1 MKYVLF
7 SLSDEIILPETK
19 RDGTKKWPHTPMKMK
34 FRNGGQTPDPELLL
48 LSL

>member
-19 RDGTKKWPHTPMKMK
+19 MDGTNGTKKTATDRRENEIQK
-34 FRNGGQTPDPELLL
+34 
-48 LSL
+48 

>member
-19 RDGTKKWPHTPMKMK
+19 RDGTKKTAKK
-34 FRNGGQTPDPELLL
+34 E
-48 LSL
+48 SLQFQLAVDKLQMIP

>member
-19 RDGTKKWPHTPMKMK
+19 RDGTKKRPKKKAYK
-34 FRNGGQTPDPELLL
+34 FNLRFTNCK
-48 LSL
+48 

>member
-34 FRNGGQTPDPELLL
+34 FRNGGQTPDLD
-48 LSL
+48 